1 MTQEPCDKEPSARE
15 ARSNG
20 SLYAEERQRAIVEH
34 VRQQG
39 KVTVEAMTLVFGV
52 SSPTIRAD
60 LSRLAERGLL
70 RRTHGGAIAVGST
83 LYEPPYAE
91 RAVLR
96 QAEKRAIAEVAAGM
110 VRNGETILLD
120 AGTTCH
126 EIALRLKSFQR
137 LTVVT
142 NSLASA
148 NALAENDGIEVVLI
162 GGTLQPRRRATL
174 GALAARFL
182 EPIQCD
188 RAFIGVSG
196 VHPGA
201 GLTVVDF
208 DAAQVKRAMIEKG
221 RESIVVADCSKIGQ
235 TSFACIAPLSS
246 AHLIVTDSGASPD
259 DRAALEEAGVRVVIA
274 PFASDTEF
282 AIGVAHD
289 N

>member
-1 MTQEPCDKEPSARE
+1 MT
-15 ARSNG
+15 
-20 SLYAEERQRAIVEH
+20 V
-34 VRQQG
+34 
-39 KVTVEAMTLVFGV
+39 VFGV

-60 LSRLAERGLL
+60 LTRLEERGLL
-70 RRTHGGAIAVGST
+70 RRTHGGAIAVGNT

-96 QAEKRAIAEVAAGM
+96 QLEKRAIAEAAAGL
-110 VRNGETILLD
+110 VQDGETLLLD

-126 EIALRLKSFQR
+126 EIALLLKGFRR

-148 NALAENDGIEVVLI
+148 NALAENDGLEVVLI

-188 RAFIGVSG
+188 RTFVGVSG
-196 VHPGA
+196 VHPTA

-208 DAAQVKRAMIEKG
+208 DAAQIKRTMLEKG
-221 RESIVVADCSKIGQ
+221 KQAVVVADCSKIGQ
-235 TSFACIAPLSS
+235 ASFARIGSLCT
-246 AHLIVTDSGASPD
+246 AHLLITDDGVASD
-259 DRAALEEAGVRVVIA
+259 DRLALETAGIHVLAA
-274 PFASDTEF
+274 PCRGAQRSLRASHHPSLSEP
-282 AIGVAHD
+282 
-289 N
+289 